1 MLKTG
6 KFRLNSR
13 RRLSA
18 ARGVMRCESHS
29 PTTRPW
35 GTSVPETP
43 PHTQPFIPFF
53 SKDNSLKLL
62 NYRTY
67 PKTLLKLD
75 CSDENKLSFC
85 TGNPWIQRD
94 SVRGTFPLLLQLL
107 HRDHISRF
115 TGPCQ
120 YHSSVSYLWTKA
132 LRVSKAHLLP
142 LHLPSTHSRLWTFLS
157 VLASTLAM
165 DFMYHH
171 NSKLRLLGKEKSS
184 LKVMLL

>member
-62 NYRTY
+62 NYRTC
-67 PKTLLKLD
+67 PQTLLKLD
-75 CSDENKLSFC
+75 CSEDNKLSFC

-94 SVRGTFPLLLQLL
+94 SVRGSFPLLLQLL
-107 HRDHISRF
+107 HRDQSPGLQVPVSTTALSPTSEQRLSEFLKLISC
-115 TGPCQ
+115 PC
-120 YHSSVSYLWTKA
+120 
-132 LRVSKAHLLP
+132 
-142 LHLPSTHSRLWTFLS
+142 TFPPHT
-157 VLASTLAM
+157 A
-165 DFMYHH
+165 DF
-171 NSKLRLLGKEKSS
+171 EPF
-184 LKVMLL
+184 